1 METENI
7 KARNLFVRLYFMQGI
22 AKYTAV
28 QQVKRQYRGVD
39 TQDLLYCALEL
50 EDCYS

>member
-7 KARNLFVRLYFMQGI
+7 KARKLFVRLYFMQGI
-22 AKYTAV
+22 AKYTAM

-39 TQDLLYCALEL
+39 IQGLLSCALEL
-50 EDCYS
+50 ENCYS